1 MGGADPRRARREP
14 AVIAAAPPDVHLDAS
29 FLIRA
34 LVEGSPEFRA
44 LDAWLGAKR
53 AVAMSTLA
61 WGEFLCGPLLL
72 EDEELASRV
81 TRKRVPLGAEEAA
94 EAARLFN
101 VTGRRRGSFQDCIVA
116 ASAIRAGAALATT
129 DHDFDRFVPEG
140 LKLAE

>member
-1 MGGADPRRARREP
+1 M
-14 AVIAAAPPDVHLDAS
+14 IAPAPPDIHLDAS

-34 LVEGSPEFRA
+34 LVTDSPESRV

-53 AVAMSTLA
+53 AISMSTMA
-61 WGEFLCGPLLL
+61 WGEFLCGPLR
-72 EDEELASRV
+72 EGAAQLATRV
-81 TRKRVPLGAEEAA
+81 TRKHLPLGTEDAA

-101 VTGRRRGSFQDCIVA
+101 ATGRRRGSFQDCIIA
-116 ASAIRAGAALATT
+116 ASAIRAGAVLATV